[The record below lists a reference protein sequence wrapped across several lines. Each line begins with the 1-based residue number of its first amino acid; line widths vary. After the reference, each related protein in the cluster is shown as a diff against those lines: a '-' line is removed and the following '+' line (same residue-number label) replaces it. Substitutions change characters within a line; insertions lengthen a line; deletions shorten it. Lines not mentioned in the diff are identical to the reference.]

1 MTARVGFRLLP
12 ATALLALAAVLLSA
26 SPAVMPDAFGRG
38 TLPGIDRGALW
49 SRVHVI
55 GASASAGF
63 GVRPPLPRTNP
74 ERLRPLGLAEVA
86 AAARIGDGRVSGDA
100 TSMFFGNP
108 VAVGRAQVAET
119 MAMEPPPTIVLAS
132 DFLFW
137 FTYGARGASGQP
149 SRDEAQRLELL
160 DAGLDALN
168 PIVEAGIPLVVG
180 DLPDM
185 SEAVGRMLARAQM
198 PAPSTLD
205 VANERIRAWASR
217 HPRVAV
223 MALSRLV
230 ANLRDGRPFEA
241 GRRIWSEAS
250 DGALI
255 QGDRLHPT
263 LSGTVALLA
272 STEQAANDRF
282 LGVRRPRAPGA
293 PEVFEHDPARVSERI
308 RIRAGAARTPAAG
321 ARQP

>member
-12 ATALLALAAVLLSA
+12 AAALLSLAAVLLSA
-26 SPAVMPDAFGRG
+26 SPAVMPDALGRG

-86 AAARIGDGRVSGDA
+86 EAARTGDGRISGDA
-100 TSMFFGNP
+100 TAMFFGNP

-119 MAMEPPPTIVLAS
+119 MAMDPPPTIVIAS

-137 FTYGARGASGQP
+137 FAYGARGASGRP
-149 SRDEAQRLELL
+149 IRDESQRLELL
-160 DAGLDALN
+160 DAGLDALA
-168 PIVEAGIPLVVG
+168 PIVAAGIPLVVG

-185 SEAVGRMLARAQM
+185 SEAVGRMLTRAQM
-198 PAPSTLD
+198 PAPTTLD
-205 VANERIRAWASR
+205 EANARIREWAGR

-241 GRRIWSEAS
+241 GRRTWSEAS

-263 LSGTVALLA
+263 LAGTVALLA

-308 RIRAGAARTPAAG
+308 RIRAGSARTPGAAL
-321 ARQP
+321 AQP